1 MTEAR
6 TSEMAPEWPTLSLII
21 PAYNEERRLPTTM
34 EAVLSYLTAQPY
46 TWEVLIADDGSED
59 ATPAIAAIWQQ
70 REARVRHLRLPH
82 RGKAAAVFSGV
93 MAAHGQFIVFTDAD
107 LSTPIHYLEP
117 MMALLNQ
124 GWDIVIGSRE
134 GETAKRLGEPWHRH
148 LMGRVFNW
156 VVQLLA
162 VPGIPD
168 TQCGFKGFHAAVART
183 LFAACQLYRNDT
195 LLVRGPRVTG
205 FDVELLYVARRAG
218 YRIAI
223 LPVTWRHVPG
233 SKVDPVSDS
242 MRMLGDVLRVRWYA
256 WRGRYDVSLP
266 SSLASLP
273 GQHQDKATIP
283 EVRK

>member
-34 EAVLSYLTAQPY
+34 EAVLAYLTSQPY

-59 ATPAIAAIWQQ
+59 ATAAIAAGWQQ

-82 RGKAAAVFSGV
+82 RGKAAAVLSGV

-134 GETAKRLGEPWHRH
+134 GETAQRLGEPWHRH

-195 LLVRGPRVTG
+195 LPVRGPRVTG

-256 WRGRYDVSLP
+256 WRGRYDASLP